1 MTLLSVPTAVR
12 RRSLRAVPAEM
23 SAAISAVSEAG
34 PTLADLAAGQTAR
47 VLSVEAPHDPAAA
60 RRMFDLG
67 FVPGAE
73 VKMVRRAPLAD
84 PVVFRIAG
92 YEVAL
97 RREQAR
103 WVSVAPP
110 AS

>member
-1 MTLLSVPTAVR
+1 MSLL
-12 RRSLRAVPAEM
+12 
-23 SAAISAVSEAG
+23 SAAIAPRRRLRVAVQAEAATFG
-34 PTLADLAAGQTAR
+34 GTLADLAVGQTAR
-47 VLSVEAPHDPAAA
+47 VTTVDAAHDPAGA

-73 VKMVRRAPLAD
+73 VRMVRRAPLAD

-103 WVSVAPP
+103 WVSVAPS

>member
-1 MTLLSVPTAVR
+1 MSILSVATAPR
-12 RRSLRAVPAEM
+12 RRALR
-23 SAAISAVSEAG
+23 SAAQVAADVATDG
-34 PTLADLAAGQTAR
+34 TLADMSAGESAR
-47 VLSVEAPHDPAAA
+47 VLGIAAEHDPAGA

-73 VKMVRRAPLAD
+73 VRMVRKAPLAD
-84 PVVFRIAG
+84 PVVFRVAG
-92 YEVAL
+92 YEIAL

-103 WVSVAPP
+103 WVTVAAP